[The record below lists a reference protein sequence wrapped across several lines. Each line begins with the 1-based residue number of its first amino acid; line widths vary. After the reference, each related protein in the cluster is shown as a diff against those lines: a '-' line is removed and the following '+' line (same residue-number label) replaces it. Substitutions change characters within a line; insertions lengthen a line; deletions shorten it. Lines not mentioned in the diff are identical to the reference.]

1 MLLTKAS
8 EYALLSLVL
17 IARSDSP
24 EDVDTLSKRL
34 GISRS
39 FLAKILQALARD
51 EILKSF
57 KGAKGGFALNK
68 TPEEISIRLV
78 IESAEKKPLS
88 VFECSI
94 SSNSCSSGKGDFC
107 IIWPFLN
114 KFQLKIDEFLE
125 EMTLKDIL

>member
-17 IARSDSP
+17 IARADTP

-39 FLAKILQALARD
+39 FLAKILQALAKD
-51 EILKSF
+51 GILKSY
-57 KGAKGGFALNK
+57 KGAKGGFSLNK
-68 TPEEISIRLV
+68 PTEEVSIRRV

-88 VFECSI
+88 IFECS
-94 SSNSCSSGKGDFC
+94 SSSDLCSSGRGDFC
-107 IIWPFLN
+107 VIWPFLN
-114 KFQLKIDEFLE
+114 KFQHKIDEFLE

>member
-17 IARSDSP
+17 IARSQHP

-39 FLAKILQALARD
+39 FLAKILQALAKD
-51 EILKSF
+51 DILKSY

-68 TPEEISIRLV
+68 EPRDISIRRV
-78 IESAEKKPLS
+78 IESAEKKPLAI
-88 VFECSI
+88 FECS
-94 SSNSCSSGKGDFC
+94 SESALCSTGKGDFC
-107 IIWPFLN
+107 VIWPFLN